1 MRLNEA
7 SVFFVCLIENIC
19 QRDHSPQLVIV
30 RSTHPDTIGTE
41 TMVGGIHHE
50 ETEHVRL
57 QHHR

>member
-1 MRLNEA
+1 MRHL
-7 SVFFVCLIENIC
+7 FFVCLIENIC

-30 RSTHPDTIGTE
+30 RSTYPDTIGTE